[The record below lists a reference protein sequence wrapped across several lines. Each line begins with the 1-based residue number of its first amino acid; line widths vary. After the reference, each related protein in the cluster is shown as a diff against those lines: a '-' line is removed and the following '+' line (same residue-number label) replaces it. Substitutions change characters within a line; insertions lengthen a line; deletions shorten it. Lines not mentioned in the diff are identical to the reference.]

1 MYMTETLV
9 GIIGGSGLYE
19 MDGVELIGEK
29 RVNTPFGET
38 SDAFIMC
45 KISGVPVAFMPRH
58 GRGHRIPPHK
68 INYRANIW
76 ALKKLGATHLVS
88 VSAVGSMKENIHP
101 GDLVIVDQFIDRTK
115 ARAETFFEDGIVG
128 HVPFAYPV
136 CSSLADAAYNAAKS
150 EGITVHKG
158 GTYVCIEGP
167 AFSTRAE
174 SLLYRSWGVDVI
186 GMTNYQEARLAREA
200 ELCFTTIALSTDYD
214 CWHIEEGPVDVSMIV
229 KILTENVKKAKQT
242 LKTLF
247 ANYDFSKTCEC
258 HDMLK
263 TAIMTDKKVILPA
276 TKDRLEPII
285 KKYV

>member
-1 MYMTETLV
+1 MSEAMV

-19 MDGVELIGEK
+19 MDGVEVIGET

-38 SDAFIMC
+38 SDVFVLC
-45 KISGVPVAFMPRH
+45 KIEGVPVAFMPRH

-76 ALKKLGATHLVS
+76 ALKKIGATHLIS

-115 ARAETFFEDGIVG
+115 GRPETFFDDGIVG

-136 CSSLADAAYNAAKS
+136 CEDLATAAYNAAVSK
-150 EGITVHKG
+150 GVTVHKG

-186 GMTNYQEARLAREA
+186 GMTNYQEAKLAREA
-200 ELCFTTIALSTDYD
+200 ELCFATIALSTDYD
-214 CWHIEEGPVDVSMIV
+214 CWHVEEGPVDVAMII
-229 KILTENVKKAKQT
+229 KTLQENVKKAKST
-242 LKTLF
+242 IKELF
-247 ANYDFSKTCEC
+247 TKYDFNRSCAC
-258 HDMLK
+258 HDMLSS
-263 TAIMTDKKVILPA
+263 AIMTDHKLILPA
-276 TKDRLEPII
+276 TRDRLDPII
-285 KKYV
+285 KKYVK